1 MLFGI
6 DTNHAFNKSV
16 IKYRGFSARG
26 VKVSKLLLA
35 SFELPVDQG
44 RDKREFLKGGP
55 DGVVG
60 FIHASPIVI
69 RRF

>member
-35 SFELPVDQG
+35 SFELPVEPG
-44 RDKREFLKGGP
+44 RDKREFLTGGGQMGLL
-55 DGVVG
+55 DS
-60 FIHASPIVI
+60 FMLHQL
-69 RRF
+69 